1 MGEQQK
7 IARTMQGRVV
17 SNRMDKTISVR
28 IERRIKH
35 PLYKKYVKK
44 STKVLAHDAENQCR
58 EGDMVTIQE
67 TRPLSKQK
75 SWLLVNIDERA
86 AEI

>member
-7 IARTMQGRVV
+7 IARTMQGLVV
-17 SNRMDKTISVR
+17 SNRMDKTIAVR

-44 STKVLAHDAENQCR
+44 STKVLAHDEQNQCR
-58 EGDMVTIQE
+58 EGDKVTIQE
-67 TRPLSKQK
+67 SRPLSKQK
-75 SWLLVNIDERA
+75 SWMLVNIDERA